1 MGTHSKSTTSSI
13 STLMMSCSQR
23 SSCLKTQKSGL
34 CPHLDSFAVDDNF
47 FPAVSA
53 ASVSCER
60 GFSESQVAEALEKL
74 RRTLTI
80 LEECLEGRKYLAG
93 EFSLADVAH
102 TGNFVR
108 LRELAEEGEVS
119 LSG

>member
-1 MGTHSKSTTSSI
+1 M
-13 STLMMSCSQR
+13 
-23 SSCLKTQKSGL
+23 
-34 CPHLDSFAVDDNF
+34 
-47 FPAVSA
+47 SA
-53 ASVSCER
+53 ASVGCER

-108 LRELAEEGEVS
+108 LRELAEEGEVR